1 MKNVLLNLNSRALK
15 KVSVIFAAFAVMSAL
30 SAVELNFR
38 LTPNLLAPVG
48 SMVDKN
54 DKKIIVN
61 PAFGVTG
68 SFGINLF
75 DLISVGPELGLK
87 YIQKEG
93 NPTYFMDYFG
103 GLNVSAFFYPIS
115 RLELQGGLAGGM
127 HFGIYDFPG
136 IKDAT
141 GNDYEIKP
149 EQYLMR
155 SMYMRAF
162 MDASFRLSPALSLGA
177 ELGYSVS
184 FLDKFS
190 FTDCMISGPEFGL
203 SLKYTI
209 NTSKISKKIDSECL
223 QDEPVYPVYANIYK
237 ENGFAYARVSNYESA
252 EIRDVK
258 VYFRADQYTS
268 SLFSCGEVPMIRKNK
283 YVDIPLLADFSENL
297 SSITEDGQIPGEIII
312 EYTLLGKPMTAEDT
326 FILDVYNRN
335 AMKWV
340 DPAIIAMFI
349 SPNSNEVLELSKSIV
364 GLARDSLRTG
374 LNRNM
379 QFAMWI
385 VEAINTIGIDYVP
398 GVNTPYST
406 YHLDMDAV
414 DSIQFPFQT
423 LTYKSGDVD
432 DLAVLTSSLM
442 QAVGID
448 TALIPLTDDFVVAL
462 SMNATEKG
470 VASLVNNPESVI
482 VYNDEVWLPLSMK
495 NIKNG
500 FNASWKSA
508 LEAIAAEEE
517 GSEMIIL
524 RDAWAS
530 YAPVGI
536 SGNAQNVKYETAALK
551 KRADKDLSE
560 YLQNEIQPKIRT
572 QAALAQSNP
581 TEANLNALGLL
592 YVRSGDYKNAKD
604 AYNKSA
610 KLGSVS
616 AMSNLA
622 NIALLE
628 KNYADA
634 KSWYN
639 KVLEINPEHSGAKK
653 GLERI
658 ANEQGN

>member
-1 MKNVLLNLNSRALK
+1 
-15 KVSVIFAAFAVMSAL
+15 MSAL
-30 SAVELNFR
+30 SAVEMNVR
-38 LTPNLLAPVG
+38 LTPNMLIPVS
-48 SMVDKN
+48 SMKDNNQKS
-54 DKKIIVN
+54 IISD

-75 DLISVGPELGLK
+75 DFLSVGPELGFK
-87 YIQKEG
+87 YIKKTG
-93 NPTYFMDYFG
+93 NPSFFMDYFG
-103 GLNVSAFFYPIS
+103 GLNVSAFFYPLS
-115 RLELQGGLAGGM
+115 RLELQGGVAGGL

-136 IKDAT
+136 IKDAS
-141 GNDYEIKP
+141 GKDYEINP
-149 EQYLMR
+149 EQIIMKNIYLR
-155 SMYMRAF
+155 PF
-162 MDASFRLSPALSLGA
+162 MDAAFRLSPNLTVGA
-177 ELGYSVS
+177 EAGYSLYI
-184 FLDKFS
+184 LDKFS
-190 FTDCMISGPEFGL
+190 FTEPMVAGPEFGV
-203 SLKYTI
+203 SVKYTI
-209 NTSKISKKIDSECL
+209 NTSKVSKKIDSDCL

-237 ENGFAYARVSNYESA
+237 ENGFAYARISNYESA

-258 VYFRADQYTS
+258 IYFRADQYTS
-268 SLFSCGEVPMIRKNK
+268 SLFPCGEVPVIRKNK
-283 YVDIPLLADFSENL
+283 SVDVPLLADFSENL

-312 EYTLLGKPMTAEDT
+312 EYTMLGKPMTAEDT

-340 DPAIIAMFI
+340 DPAIVAMFI
-349 SPNSNEVLELSKSIV
+349 SPNSNEILELSKSIV
-364 GLARDSLRTG
+364 GIARDSLKTG

-379 QFAMWI
+379 QFGMWI

-398 GVNTPYST
+398 GVNTPYAT
-406 YHLDMDAV
+406 YHFDMDSV

-432 DLAVLTSSLM
+432 DLAVLVSSLL
-442 QAVGID
+442 QSVGID
-448 TALIPLTDDFVVAL
+448 TALIPLSDDFIVAL
-462 SMNATEKG
+462 SMNTTEKG

-482 VYNDEVWLPLSMK
+482 VYDDEVWLPLSMK
-495 NIKNG
+495 NIKDG
-500 FNASWKSA
+500 FNKSWKAA
-508 LEAIAAEEE
+508 LDAIALEEE

-524 RDAWAS
+524 RDAWAN

-536 SGNAQNVKYETAALK
+536 SGKAQNVKYDNNLLK
-551 KRADKDLSE
+551 KRADKDLAE

-572 QAALAQSNP
+572 QATLASSNP

-592 YVRSGDYKNAKD
+592 YVRAGDYRNAKD
-604 AYNKSA
+604 AYNRSA

-628 KNYADA
+628 KDYEGA
-634 KSWYN
+634 KRWYN

>member
-1 MKNVLLNLNSRALK
+1 
-15 KVSVIFAAFAVMSAL
+15 MSAL
-30 SAVELNFR
+30 SAVEMNVR
-38 LTPNLLAPVG
+38 LTPNMLIPVS
-48 SMVDKN
+48 SMKDNNQKS
-54 DKKIIVN
+54 IISD

-75 DLISVGPELGLK
+75 DFLSVGPELGFK
-87 YIQKEG
+87 YIKKTG
-93 NPTYFMDYFG
+93 NPSFFMDYFG
-103 GLNVSAFFYPIS
+103 GLNVSAFFYPLS
-115 RLELQGGLAGGM
+115 RLELQGGVAGGL

-136 IKDAT
+136 IKDAS
-141 GNDYEIKP
+141 GKDYEINP
-149 EQYLMR
+149 EQIIMKNIYLR
-155 SMYMRAF
+155 PF
-162 MDASFRLSPALSLGA
+162 MDAAFRLSPNLTVGA
-177 ELGYSVS
+177 EAGFSLYI
-184 FLDKFS
+184 LDKFS
-190 FTDCMISGPEFGL
+190 FTEPMVAGPEFGV
-203 SLKYTI
+203 SVKYTI
-209 NTSKISKKIDSECL
+209 NTSKVSKKIDSDCL

-237 ENGFAYARVSNYESA
+237 ENGFAYVRISNYESA

-258 VYFRADQYTS
+258 IYFRADQYTS
-268 SLFSCGEVPMIRKNK
+268 SLFPCGEVPVIRKNK
-283 YVDIPLLADFSENL
+283 SVDVPLLADFSENL

-312 EYTLLGKPMTAEDT
+312 EYTMLGKPMTAEDT

-340 DPAIIAMFI
+340 DPAIVAMFI
-349 SPNSNEVLELSKSIV
+349 SPNSNEILELSKSIV
-364 GLARDSLRTG
+364 GIARDSLKTG

-379 QFAMWI
+379 QFGMWI

-398 GVNTPYST
+398 GVNTPYAT
-406 YHLDMDAV
+406 YHFDMDAV

-432 DLAVLTSSLM
+432 DLAVLVSSLL
-442 QAVGID
+442 QSVGID
-448 TALIPLTDDFVVAL
+448 TALIPLSDDFIVAL
-462 SMNATEKG
+462 SMNTTEKG

-482 VYNDEVWLPLSMK
+482 VYDDEVWLPLSMK
-495 NIKNG
+495 NIKDG
-500 FNASWKSA
+500 FNKSWKAA
-508 LEAIAAEEE
+508 LDAIALEEE

-524 RDAWAS
+524 RDAWAN

-536 SGNAQNVKYETAALK
+536 SGKAQNVKCDNNLLK
-551 KRADKDLSE
+551 KRADKDLAE

-572 QAALAQSNP
+572 QATLASSNP

-592 YVRSGDYKNAKD
+592 YVRAGDYRNAKD
-604 AYNKSA
+604 AYNRSA

-628 KNYADA
+628 KDYEGA
-634 KSWYN
+634 KRWYN